1 MKLHFPKILLFFF
14 PSNILL
20 TSYHVHSKNKPHTTP
35 HHTPTTT
42 SRVLSECDT
51 QSTNYNNDEDIKSV
65 KEIFDRQTSQRFEEY
80 EERMQEK
87 RQKRKEKCDKNI
99 QKIIQKDKREKSLE
113 EKVEKCCLI
122 CGCGLGG
129 VAASVG
135 IFGTIAVNEWT
146 KAAIEIAK
154 GIGMNKATS
163 AGVAKGIE
171 ATIDGLKGMLGFGN
185 LRGVDIPAMVTEKS
199 FNDANLLVPSI
210 QKAYYN
216 SCSQIPTGSA
226 KPPFCGA
233 VETNMQIVFSSAHS
247 IAMESGELATKTTA
261 TLSPQFISDEI
272 TLAKTASTN
281 LYNVIT
287 YSVIVIILIVLVMLI
302 IYLVLRYRR
311 KKKMN
316 KKQQYT
322 KLLNQ

>member
-1 MKLHFPKILLFFF
+1 MKIHYSKILLFSF
-14 PSNILL
+14 PLNILA
-20 TSYHVHSKNKPHTTP
+20 HSKNKQYITP
-35 HHTPTTT
+35 QTPTTT
-42 SRVLSECDT
+42 SRVLNECDINT
-51 QSTNYNNDEDIKSV
+51 SIYDNNEDMKSV
-65 KEIFDRQTSQRFEEY
+65 KENFDRQTSQRLDEY
-80 EERMQEK
+80 EERMID
-87 RQKRKEKCDKNI
+87 KRKKCKEQRDKDI
-99 QKIIQKDKREKSLE
+99 QKIILKDKMEKSLAQKM
-113 EKVEKCCLI
+113 EKGCLR
-122 CGCGLGG
+122 CGFGLGG
-129 VAASVG
+129 VAAGVG
-135 IFGTIAVNEWT
+135 IFGAIAVNEWT

-233 VETNMQIVFSSAHS
+233 VGTNMQIVFSSAHS